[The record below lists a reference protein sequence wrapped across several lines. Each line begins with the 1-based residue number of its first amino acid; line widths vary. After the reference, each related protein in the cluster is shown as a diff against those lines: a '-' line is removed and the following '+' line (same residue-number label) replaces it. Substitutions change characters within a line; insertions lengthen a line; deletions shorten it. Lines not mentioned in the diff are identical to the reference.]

1 MAGCPLENPR
11 DESSAVPKQ
20 RILSD
25 EKFVS
30 PRQPDPLALCGS
42 TDEEPRGVG
51 SGRAPVEAVELSE
64 KPSGFFVFFKGK
76 RPILGNL
83 KESHIIIICLL
94 VDFWGGIFFK
104 LTRIMIWC
112 CGLFADWLERC
123 VK

>member
-11 DESSAVPKQ
+11 DWLPTVPKQ

-51 SGRAPVEAVELSE
+51 SGRAPVEAVEKAPTYREIDIEAVELSE
-64 KPSGFFVFFKGK
+64 KPSGFFVFF
-76 RPILGNL
+76 
-83 KESHIIIICLL
+83 
-94 VDFWGGIFFK
+94 
-104 LTRIMIWC
+104 
-112 CGLFADWLERC
+112 
-123 VK
+123 